1 VRSQEKRPSRAT
13 RTARRRSVPIST
25 TAPLASD
32 VRITGDFTEWTLAGI
47 PLWDEGDGSWRTLLC
62 LDPGVYEYRMV
73 IDGDWA
79 DHAEAHDRGVNPYG
93 GVNCILT
100 VR

>member
-1 VRSQEKRPSRAT
+1 MRFGKKKTRSIAFCT
-13 RTARRRSVPIST
+13 TVPR
-25 TAPLASD
+25 ASD
-32 VRITGDFTEWTLAGI
+32 VRVTGDFTGWTLGGI
-47 PLWDEGDGSWRTLLC
+47 PLWDEGDGSWRTLLS

-79 DHAEAHDRGVNPYG
+79 DHDEARVRVTNPYG
-93 GVNCILT
+93 GENCILT